1 MIDSHQ
7 SLKKKQ
13 LFFVSFS
20 LILLIFSLVNE
31 FRNLK
36 KFNKNDIL
44 GKTLTKSIE
53 TTVFIGSNRFTL
65 YGYTSPNALVTLSG
79 IGIYDQTYAN
89 NDGYFIFTNSFSP
102 LSPNEPCLTAQDQLG
117 RITMP
122 VCLPKFPIDYQVTI
136 GPVIMPPT
144 LSLDK
149 DEYWVGDQV
158 ILSGQTIP
166 NEKVNL
172 SMFAESSGKLID
184 SPSILDRVIKAKKNK
199 LNIFSFVLNLV
210 PTKSANAFSL
220 PKVEINADQKGN
232 FSLVLPSSS
241 ANQYRVFT
249 QVNFRDNQSP
259 KSVKLSVRVLPWWM
273 MVLKFFALLISIIKS
288 RLLEISILLEF
299 FVLMFFLYHQFFHP
313 YKISRSRAIIIRE
326 KMALLKLN

>member
-1 MIDSHQ
+1 MIDSFKDINKKLFFFITFSLLFLLF
-7 SLKKKQ
+7 SLKY
-13 LFFVSFS
+13 
-20 LILLIFSLVNE
+20 E
-31 FRNLK
+31 FKIINNL
-36 KFNKNDIL
+36 NKNNVL
-44 GKTLTKSIE
+44 GKTLNQNIAVS
-53 TTVFIGSNRFTL
+53 VFIGANRFTL
-65 YGYTSPNALVTLSG
+65 YGYTSPYALITLSG
-79 IGIYDQTYAN
+79 IGLYDQTYADEN
-89 NDGYFIFTNSFSP
+89 GYFIFNNSYSP

-117 RITMP
+117 RITSP

-136 GPVIMPPT
+136 GPVIIPPT

-172 SMFAESSGKLID
+172 SMFTESSGKLID
-184 SPSILDRVIKAKKNK
+184 SPSSLDRVIKAKKNK
-199 LNIFSFVLNLV
+199 LNLFSFVLNLI
-210 PTKSANAFSL
+210 PIKSANAFSL

-241 ANQYRVFT
+241 ANHYRLFT

-273 MVLKFFALLISIIKS
+273 IVIKFFALLISIIKS

-299 FVLMFFLYHQFFHP
+299 FVLLFFLYHQFFHP

-326 KMALLKLN
+326 KMTLIKLN